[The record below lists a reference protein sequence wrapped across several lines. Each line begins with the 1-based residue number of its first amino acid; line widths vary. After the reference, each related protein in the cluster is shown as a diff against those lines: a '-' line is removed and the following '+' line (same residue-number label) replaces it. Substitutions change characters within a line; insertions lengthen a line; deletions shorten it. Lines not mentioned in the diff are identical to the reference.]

1 MNAHRNF
8 RLFALLALALLVAS
22 LAPTS
27 ASAQEYKG
35 YFTLPVETRWGQMVL
50 PPGTYSV
57 TLDSLSFPNIAKVQ
71 GEGTH
76 FFVMPSGV
84 ATGEAA
90 ESSKLVIA
98 RSSGRAR
105 IRSFCIGVLGTTFQ
119 YAAPKREPLV
129 VAQGPE
135 LIERLTITLGG
146 K

>member
-1 MNAHRNF
+1 MNANRYL
-8 RLFALLALALLVAS
+8 RLFALLALALLAAS

-35 YFTLPVETRWGQMVL
+35 YFTLPVETRWGQVTL
-50 PPGTYSV
+50 RPGKYSV
-57 TLDSLSFPNIAKVQ
+57 TLDSLSFPSIARVQ

-76 FFVMPSGV
+76 FFVV
-84 ATGEAA
+84 ASAVSTGEA
-90 ESSKLVIA
+90 SDSNKLLIA

-105 IRSFCIGVLGTTFQ
+105 ISSFCIGVLGMTFQ
-119 YAAPKREPLV
+119 YYAPKREPLL

-135 LIERLTITLGG
+135 LIERLAITRGG